1 MIDGTGPQPN
11 KNWHRHGVAVVD
23 WFERLPGLGRPC
35 PMEASRC
42 CPAVADWFLPKARF
56 FFLVGAPPSPGRRSH
71 GDASATCNLIALFK
85 RRGAFS
91 PYSPRSAK
99 HAIDLNRN
107 HGVRYQ
113 DTYALLSTMPV
124 VSLTSSYGS
133 QISHQRPHVLCKRLG
148 PPAMARYFGKI
159 PETSLVIC
167 WHLSLTGADW
177 CR

>member
-1 MIDGTGPQPN
+1 MVLRWLIGLKGCQASVALVRWKHPVVAPPWPTGPCR
-11 KNWHRHGVAVVD
+11 K
-23 WFERLPGLGRPC
+23 
-35 PMEASRC
+35 
-42 CPAVADWFLPKARF
+42 PAF

-159 PETSLVIC
+159 PDTSLVIF